1 MGKQVIYI
9 DAGPILS
16 DRLSGIGHL
25 TLNMIRG
32 LLAREDLKE
41 FYEIRLLAPAAKA
54 YLLKQWDLSDVKV
67 THIPLLARIWNVWP
81 RFSFAPPI
89 DLFLGKGVY
98 LFPNY
103 KRWPLM
109 LSPSIT
115 YVHDISFEIFPQFT
129 EPRNLAMLRGNVPT
143 WINKSTLVITDSD
156 SSKKEIIDHY
166 EIKEDKIRSIYCG
179 VDADLFQPASDAEV
193 KAVKKK
199 YGISMPY
206 LFFLSN
212 LEPRKNIVRLIE
224 AMQLLPQAYKKK
236 YALVMVGGMSW
247 QNEEIHAAIDAA
259 TQAGWTIIKPKAYV
273 PDEDVPA
280 LLTGA
285 EMLVHP
291 ALHEGFGIPV
301 AEAMACGTAVVAS
314 DIPVLH
320 EVAASAAVYADPE
333 NPADI
338 ADKIQIVMTDESL
351 RSRLQSAGLDRAQGF
366 TWAEA
371 TDRLVGYIKEISRQ

>member
-1 MGKQVIYI
+1 M

-16 DRLSGIGHL
+16 ERLSGIGHL

-54 YLLKQWDLSDVKV
+54 HLLRQWELPDVKV
-67 THIPLLARIWNVWP
+67 TRIPLLARIWNVWP

-98 LFPNY
+98 IFPNY

-109 LSPSIT
+109 FSQSMT
-115 YVHDISFEIFPQFT
+115 YVHDISFELFPQFT
-129 EPRNLAMLRGNVPT
+129 EPRNLSMLTGNVPK
-143 WINKSTLVITDSD
+143 WMDKSTLVITDSE
-156 SSKKEIIDHY
+156 SSKQEIIDHY
-166 EIKEDKIRSIYCG
+166 GLKADKIRAIYCG
-179 VDADLFQPASDAEV
+179 VDADLFQPASDDDV
-193 KAVKKK
+193 QAVRKK
-199 YGISMPY
+199 YGIAMPY

-212 LEPRKNIVRLIE
+212 LEPRKNIVRLLE
-224 AMQLLPQAYKKK
+224 SLRHLPAAYKKK

-247 QNEEIHAAIDAA
+247 QNEEIHAAINHA
-259 TQAGWTIIKPKAYV
+259 TQDGWTVIKPEVYV

-301 AEAMACGTAVVAS
+301 VEAMSCGTAVVAS
-314 DIPVLH
+314 DIPVMH
-320 EVAASAAVYADPE
+320 EVAELAALYADPE
-333 NPADI
+333 SPADI
-338 ADKIQIVMTDESL
+338 AGKIETVLTDESL
-351 RSRLQSAGLDRAQGF
+351 RTRLQTAGLDRAQDF

-371 TDRLVGYIKEISRQ
+371 TDQLVGYIKDISRR